1 MTSQGHTAGGRQWQ
15 QLNPGSPPPESQ
27 PLCSVLKRWSL
38 GEPETAFGISRPAS
52 WHLISKSDVTALL
65 EEGEEPWVVV
75 RGGPRSWNPGRQR
88 QEGTIIA
95 RNSLTGHRGRSSC
108 DGVWEVPYEGP
119 QPVEWRPDAWEETD
133 LTLGRQRNFIL
144 IAVPS
149 LPVFLLLFP
158 SHFSEDWVPFCFQCN
173 YFTYMLDSAAFQLF
187 CISVCMCMHSF
198 INYASILSTYS

>member
-15 QLNPGSPPPESQ
+15 QFNPGSPPPESQ

-119 QPVEWRPDAWEETD
+119 QPVEWRPDAWEETETS
-133 LTLGRQRNFIL
+133 LWAAKGTSSWSPFPAFLFFFSYFPPTSVRIGFLFVSSATIL
-144 IAVPS
+144 LICWIQQLSSSFA
-149 LPVFLLLFP
+149 FLC
-158 SHFSEDWVPFCFQCN
+158 VCV
-173 YFTYMLDSAAFQLF
+173 
-187 CISVCMCMHSF
+187 CIHS
-198 INYASILSTYS
+198 